1 LHDCSHELVAHDEAG
16 LGGLVAAED
25 V

>member
-1 LHDCSHELVAHDEAG
+1 LDDGAGELVAHDEAG
-16 LGGLVAAED
+16 WGGLVAAED